1 MSLADR
7 TDRRG
12 GGRMRFTKASVLNGR
27 LEPVD
32 SVTTGQDVAIVLDYE
47 TTDGATL
54 RNANLQIK
62 VAGALGQP
70 LFACLASAST
80 REQLTLPSQGRVTCT
95 IPHLPLM
102 PGGYTFTV
110 WCTVNDVLE
119 DYLSDAGNIS
129 VVEGDYYGTGK
140 LPPASVGDF
149 LVNHRWS
156 VE

>member
-1 MSLADR
+1 
-7 TDRRG
+7 
-12 GGRMRFTKASVLNGR
+12 
-27 LEPVD
+27 
-32 SVTTGQDVAIVLDYE
+32 
-47 TTDGATL
+47 L

-119 DYLSDAGNIS
+119 DYLADAGNIS